1 MDYLSANSNLDSTPL
16 NIIGIEK
23 ADLGEIE
30 IAIRYFTDA
39 ITINPDDP
47 KAYFN
52 RATLKVK
59 IGDIHGAQSD
69 FMRAQKLSGLMLNI
83 K

>member
-1 MDYLSANSNLDSTPL
+1 MDYLSVNTHLDPTPL

-30 IAIRYFTDA
+30 VAIRYFTDA

-47 KAYFN
+47 RAYFN

-69 FMRAQKLSGLMLNI
+69 FLRAQKLSG
-83 K
+83 